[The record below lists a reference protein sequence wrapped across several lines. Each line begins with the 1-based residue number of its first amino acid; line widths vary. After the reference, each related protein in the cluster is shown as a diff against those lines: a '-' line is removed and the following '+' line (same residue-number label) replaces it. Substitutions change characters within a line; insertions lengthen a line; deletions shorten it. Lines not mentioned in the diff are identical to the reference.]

1 MSISRSKLNR
11 LRALE
16 NETQKKT
23 TKAGKLFKMYNFA
36 KSVTELDD
44 MINKVTKE
52 KRKEISDAAAPIA
65 LKVYKSFVPRSN
77 KPHKFYSRGM
87 DRGSG
92 PKYNIEPGN
101 LRRSIQNIS
110 DKKSWKALLTSVGP
124 LYKDAGIDVKLSSE
138 DKTDGFYAHMVFG
151 STKAWISKVRNK
163 AEKGSQNAV
172 INKMSSMALK
182 YMKEFPRQFWEL

>member
-1 MSISRSKLNR
+1 
-11 LRALE
+11 
-16 NETQKKT
+16 
-23 TKAGKLFKMYNFA
+23 
-36 KSVTELDD
+36 

-87 DRGSG
+87 ERGSG

-110 DKKSWKALLTSVGP
+110 LKSLNEKLVKAGLKSV
-124 LYKDAGIDVKLSSE
+124 
-138 DKTDGFYAHMVFG
+138 
-151 STKAWISKVRNK
+151 N
-163 AEKGSQNAV
+163 
-172 INKMSSMALK
+172 
-182 YMKEFPRQFWEL
+182 